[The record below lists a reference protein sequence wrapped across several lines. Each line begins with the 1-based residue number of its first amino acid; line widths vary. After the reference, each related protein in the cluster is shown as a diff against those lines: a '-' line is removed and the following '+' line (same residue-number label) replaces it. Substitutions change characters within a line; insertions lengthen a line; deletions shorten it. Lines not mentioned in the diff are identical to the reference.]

1 MCRTSPQ
8 ASHRKG
14 LTILTAALLLV
25 VSSELGLRGVL
36 MYGTWAPQD
45 QLTRFN
51 QAQICTLEPN
61 QNANSDQSHPPEHGP
76 LCFVYLLAV
85 KGLEPVLGR
94 FASVQFVRRVWI
106 SSALVRDAFIKTIA
120 ARAPPSR

>member
-1 MCRTSPQ
+1 MCRASPR

-36 MYGTWAPQD
+36 MYGTWASQD
-45 QLTRFN
+45 QLIRLN
-51 QAQICTLEPN
+51 QAQICATEPDGR
-61 QNANSDQSHPPEHGP
+61 AGSDGSHPPEHGP

-106 SSALVRDAFIKTIA
+106 SSALVRDVLIRGVA
-120 ARAPPSR
+120 ARAPPLR

>member
-1 MCRTSPQ
+1 MGYAIPQ
-8 ASHRKG
+8 AVHHKG
-14 LTILTAALLLV
+14 LTIFIAALLLV

-61 QNANSDQSHPPEHGP
+61 RNANSDQSHPPEHGP
-76 LCFVYLLAV
+76 LCFVHLLPSE
-85 KGLEPVLGR
+85 GPVPALSR
-94 FASVQFVRRVWI
+94 LANAQFVRRLQI
-106 SSALVRDAFIKTIA
+106 TSALVRDAFIKTIA